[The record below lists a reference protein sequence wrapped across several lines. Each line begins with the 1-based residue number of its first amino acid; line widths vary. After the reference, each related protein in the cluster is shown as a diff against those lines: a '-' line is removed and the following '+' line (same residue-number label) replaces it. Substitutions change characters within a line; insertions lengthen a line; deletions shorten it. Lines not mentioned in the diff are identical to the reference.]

1 MSSTTAP
8 SQGIALDDAY
18 AKVEFM
24 LWTGLVAL
32 AVTDAVTTVVALS
45 DGFTEFNLVVATLV
59 HYLGPSSVVIVKL
72 LYIAAAGAVWRLV
85 DGMGRLYALGT
96 ATSLLLFIVANN
108 LAWLLALGGGPH

>member
-1 MSSTTAP
+1 MNKATAT

-24 LWTGLVAL
+24 LWMGLVAL

-45 DGFTEFNLVVATLV
+45 VGFTEFNLVVTTLV

-72 LYIAAAGAVWRLV
+72 LY
-85 DGMGRLYALGT
+85 ALGA
-96 ATSLLLFIVANN
+96 ATSLSLLIVANN
-108 LAWLLALGGGPH
+108 IAWLLALGGGPH